1 LISAINSGKAGTGP
15 GRFRADF
22 DNTLAQEVIN
32 KGIDLEFETEVID
45 IEFNGTDSVTT
56 VKNKNGETK
65 EIHAKFVIDSSGYG
79 RVLPRLLDLKNLQNF
94 LLILRFF
101 LM

>member
-1 LISAINSGKAGTGP
+1 M
-15 GRFRADF
+15 
-22 DNTLAQEVIN
+22 N

-45 IEFNGTDSVTT
+45 IKFDGTDSITT
-56 VKNKNGETK
+56 VRNKDGETK

-79 RVLPRLLDLKNLQNF
+79 RVLPRLFDLEKPSKLS
-94 LLILRFF
+94 LTLRFF